1 MARIGELLQ
10 PEDIIEELAATN
22 KEAVLAEFA
31 QFLRASGKVAQ
42 DGELVRALRER
53 EALGSTGIGEG
64 IAIPHAKLPFLRQP
78 IVAFGRSARGID
90 YHSLDGRPAHLFFLL
105 VTPDDNPGEH
115 LRTLARISRI
125 LKNRAL
131 REQLMQ
137 AADRERIRQLISE
150 EDGKYPQR

>member
-1 MARIGELLQ
+1 MASIRDLLQ
-10 PEDIIEELAATN
+10 QNLIIEDLKATDKN
-22 KEAVLAEFA
+22 GAIAEFA
-31 QFLRASGKVAQ
+31 RLLQSAGKVRDAE
-42 DGELVRALRER
+42 ELVRVLMDR

-64 IAIPHAKLPFLRQP
+64 IAIPHAKLPLLREMV
-78 IVAFGRSARGID
+78 VAFGKSSSGID
-90 YHSLDGRPAHLFFLL
+90 FHSVDGRPAHLFFLL

-131 REQLMQ
+131 RDRLMSASQ
-137 AADRERIRQLISE
+137 RAEIHRLISE

>member
-1 MARIGELLQ
+1 MASIKDLLQ
-10 PEDIIEELAATN
+10 ENLIIEELAASD
-22 KEAVLAEFA
+22 KAGAILEFA
-31 QFLRASGKVAQ
+31 RLLQVSGKVR
-42 DGELVRALRER
+42 DTEELIRVIMER

-64 IAIPHAKLPFLRQP
+64 VAIPHAKLPLLRE
-78 IVAFGRSARGID
+78 IVVAFGRSSRGID
-90 YHSLDGRPAHLFFLL
+90 FHSVDGRPAHLFFLL

-137 AADRERIRQLISE
+137 ASRSDDMQRLIAE
-150 EDGKYPQR
+150 EDGKYPPK